1 MSSPSSGL
9 QVFEKEKFS
18 QNLVYYDLAE
28 QNLLPKHLKKIANG
42 ALADNYN
49 TLKKQNKDQ

>member
-28 QNLLPKHLKKIANG
+28 QNLLPKHLKKIANV